1 MFEQNTV
8 MKSTLAFA
16 LFLIIFA
23 SCDSAN
29 NQHPSARYE
38 EKKTSLE
45 SMEKDSPLK
54 FLKVKGDFHGNFVNQ
69 TVIEGEI
76 TNSATLVSYKDL
88 QLQVVFRDKHGSVI
102 EKQKEQLEEVI
113 KPGSTQDF
121 KIKIGHVK
129 GANSLS
135 VDITGAVVAP

>member
-1 MFEQNTV
+1 MFEQNMV
-8 MKSTLAFA
+8 MKGTLALA
-16 LFLIIFA
+16 LFFILFA

-29 NQHPSARYE
+29 NQHPSAKYE

-54 FLKVKGDFHGNFVNQ
+54 FLKVTGDFHGNFVNQ
-69 TVIEGEI
+69 TVIEGEV
-76 TNSATLVSYKDL
+76 TNNATLVSYKDL
-88 QLQVVFRDKHGSVI
+88 QLIVIFRDDKGSVI
-102 EKQKEQLEEVI
+102 EKQKQPLDAVI
-113 KPGSTQDF
+113 KPGSTEDF

-135 VDITGAVVAP
+135 VDITDAKVAL